1 MCRRDDSAPL
11 RERAAMPFLDT
22 EPADI
27 DQVDYVGPWER
38 FRVDDTRQCLAALNE
53 ACRTDAPVTLGASD
67 GMRVTVTLWA
77 VDEAAG
83 RLTFNVD
90 PSLGAAAAVAAKTQ
104 IWAAL
109 YLGDVKLQFSLRAL
123 VLSETA
129 QVKRVGAA
137 AVRTLHAQMPIYM
150 YCMPRRRALR
160 LRHGGL
166 HMPMLR
172 FAHPAVPEL
181 RLSLPVLDI
190 SATGCALQQP
200 TGAPALQ
207 AGTTVEQVEV
217 ELDEET
223 FLFTDLSIAHVSA
236 SRSARSRQLRVGCRW
251 RNMPGSA
258 QEVLEH
264 WIRSGRRSR
273 DLVSLN
279 FD

>member
-1 MCRRDDSAPL
+1 
-11 RERAAMPFLDT
+11 MPFLDT

-53 ACRTDAPVTLGASD
+53 ACRTDAPVTLGTSD
-67 GMRVTVTLWA
+67 GMRVTVTLWS
-77 VDEAAG
+77 VDEAGG
-83 RLTFNVD
+83 RLTFSVD
-90 PSLGAAAAVAAKTQ
+90 PTLGAAAAVAAKPQ
-104 IWAAL
+104 VWAAL

-123 VLSETA
+123 LLSETA
-129 QVKRVGAA
+129 QVKRVGSS
-137 AVRTLHAQMPIYM
+137 AVRTLQAQMPTYM

-166 HMPMLR
+166 HVPMLR
-172 FAHPAVPEL
+172 FAHPAAPEL
-181 RLSLPVLDI
+181 RLNVQVLDI

-200 TGAPALQ
+200 LGAPTLL
-207 AGTTVEQVEV
+207 AGTEVQQVEV

-236 SRSARSRQLRVGCRW
+236 SRGAQGRQLRVGCRW

-258 QEVLEH
+258 KEVLES

-273 DLVSLN
+273 DLISLN